1 MNDARFEPF
10 LNETALFEQEQAHLS
25 ATWQT
30 LKDME
35 DRLESRISAISEKAA
50 AEKLD
55 IRENLALNFDGDSDS
70 METYIEFEV
79 MNHSIDQYNIERDAA
94 DEKLGRVRRLLK
106 APYFAKVRLRYEPDE
121 EPEEYYIG
129 SAGVSE
135 NAMEPLVIDWR
146 SPVAETYYNQDNGRT
161 FYTVEGRRI
170 DVDLLLRRQFELSED
185 RLHAFFD
192 TQIALEDPLLIRS
205 LTRQR
210 SDKMQ
215 AITATIQK
223 EQNAVVRHENVPV
236 LLVNGIAGSGKTS
249 VLLQRIAWLFYRQR
263 DTLRPDEVVLMT
275 LNPIF
280 RRYIDQ
286 VLPDMGEMNP
296 VSLTWSDFLS
306 MAGVSKGF
314 LSGQGG
320 TAQTPLET
328 LRMMEEALPALL
340 LEPEDLRPVRQ
351 KSMQILSARRI
362 AAVLASHENIPTGE
376 RLIQIAV
383 DELRELARREIRRR
397 ERDERGQDQDQDSS
411 ADDSVSGG
419 RAEDN
424 RIQSQYGGAF
434 YAINTCQWLDITRI
448 GCRLLGKKRL
458 TAIEWLY
465 LKILLTG
472 QKDLRTKYVM
482 VDEVQDYTPA
492 QLLTLKK
499 YFPRA
504 RFMLLGDEFQAIRE
518 DTADFAQIHE
528 LFSASAPDPAGS
540 GRTGT
545 GRLKAAA
552 AGTGAATRTRAASTP
567 AGAADRATTAPAS
580 AGAADSP
587 GYLRSAG
594 LHKDTVTELSLTT
607 SYRSSPE
614 ITALFAALLPPEKQI
629 LVSSVQPSGNAPV
642 FLTCKSREEYGSALA
657 RAVRDAMQ
665 EEGLTA
671 VICAGT
677 RRMEKTAALLAEY
690 IKAEPVSPSAQ
701 ETGGS
706 AEAGQAACPIPV
718 LRSGDALPEKGVFLI
733 TLAHAKGLE
742 FDGVILPDADP
753 DIYPDTVL
761 SRHRLYTA
769 LSRATRRLTVLARR
783 ELTPLLRQG

>member
-1 MNDARFEPF
+1 MKDTRDVSSENTIFAQ
-10 LNETALFEQEQAHLS
+10 EQEHLS
-25 ATWQT
+25 ATYKK

-35 DRLESRISAISEKAA
+35 ADLEDRISAIAEKAA

-55 IRENLALNFDGDSDS
+55 IRENLALNFDGDAES

-79 MNHSIDQYNIERDAA
+79 MNHSIDQYNIDRDSST
-94 DEKLGRVRRLLK
+94 EKLSRVKRLLK
-106 APYFAKVRLRYEPDE
+106 APYFAKVQLRYEPDE

-129 SAGVSE
+129 STGVSE

-170 DVDLLLRRQFELSED
+170 DVDLLLRRQYELEED
-185 RLHAFFD
+185 RLQGYFD

-296 VSLTWSDFLS
+296 VSLTWNDFLA
-306 MAGVSKGF
+306 MAGVSGHR
-314 LSGQGG
+314 LSSQAGASG
-320 TAQTPLET
+320 T
-328 LRMMEEALPALL
+328 L
-340 LEPEDLRPVRQ
+340 LESLQQMEDRLPSLQLEPDDLRPIHQ
-351 KSMQILSARRI
+351 KSLQVLSPSRI
-362 AAVLASHENIPTGE
+362 ADVLAAYENIPTGE
-376 RLIQIAV
+376 RLIQIAI
-383 DELRELARREIRRR
+383 DDLKELAKHEIRRR
-397 ERDERGQDQDQDSS
+397 ERDEEREDGEDS
-411 ADDSVSGG
+411 ADMRADRSVSSEA

-424 RIQSQYGGAF
+424 RIQNQYGGAF
-434 YAINTCQWLDITRI
+434 YAINTCQWLDIDRI

-458 TAIEWLY
+458 SAIEWLY
-465 LKILLTG
+465 LRMLLTG
-472 QKDLRTKYVM
+472 QKDVRTKYVM

-492 QLLTLKK
+492 QLLVLKK

-518 DTADFAQIHE
+518 GTSSFAQIHE
-528 LFSASAPDPAGS
+528 LFG
-540 GRTGT
+540 
-545 GRLKAAA
+545 
-552 AGTGAATRTRAASTP
+552 GTGAAVP
-567 AGAADRATTAPAS
+567 GQKAGKGP
-580 AGAADSP
+580 
-587 GYLRSAG
+587 
-594 LHKDTVTELSLTT
+594 VTELSLMT

-629 LVSSVQPSGNAPV
+629 LVSSVQPSGTRPA
-642 FLTCKSREEYGSALA
+642 FHACGDREEYKKAL
-657 RAVRDAMQ
+657 VRTIQEAGQ

-677 RRMEKTAALLAEY
+677 RKMEKTAALLAEAMGDPA
-690 IKAEPVSPSAQ
+690 IADSGNQPAGKGDSGSQGSGSQAAGNRDFGSQGSESQNSGSQGSGKRDSAAPPQSP
-701 ETGGS
+701 
-706 AEAGQAACPIPV
+706 AACPVPV
-718 LRSGDALPEKGVFLI
+718 LRSGDSLPEKGVFLI

-742 FDGVILPDADP
+742 FDSVILPDADP
-753 DIYPDTVL
+753 ATYPDTPL
-761 SRHRLYTA
+761 ARHRLYTA
-769 LSRATRRLTVLARR
+769 LSRATRRLTVLSNGK
-783 ELTPLLRQG
+783 LTSLFGDALPED